1 MAETYKQLTAA
12 NAQLGS
18 SSTLLYTVPASTK
31 AHLKTITLHNTNT
44 STEAVELNLV
54 ASGLSAAAAN
64 KFLNIDL
71 EASETIEWSPSFPF
85 TMEAAGTVYG
95 LSTSSSVVN
104 VKIDGAEVT

>member
-12 NAQLGS
+12 DAQLGS

-54 ASGLSAAAAN
+54 ASGISASDAN
-64 KFLNIDL
+64 KFLDISL

-85 TMEAAGTVYG
+85 TLEAAATVYG
-95 LSTSSSVVN
+95 VSTTASKVN